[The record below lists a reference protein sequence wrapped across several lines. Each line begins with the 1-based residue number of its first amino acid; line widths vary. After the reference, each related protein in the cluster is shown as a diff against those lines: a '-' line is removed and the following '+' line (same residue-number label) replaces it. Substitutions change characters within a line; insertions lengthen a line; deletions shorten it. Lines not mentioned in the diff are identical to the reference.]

1 MSVADDNGEMTLK
14 EGMTRELVVDRVE
27 FAKIWWNVFRSF
39 VTPRAFFE
47 VCSLLWILSW

>member
-1 MSVADDNGEMTLK
+1 VSVADDNGEMTLK